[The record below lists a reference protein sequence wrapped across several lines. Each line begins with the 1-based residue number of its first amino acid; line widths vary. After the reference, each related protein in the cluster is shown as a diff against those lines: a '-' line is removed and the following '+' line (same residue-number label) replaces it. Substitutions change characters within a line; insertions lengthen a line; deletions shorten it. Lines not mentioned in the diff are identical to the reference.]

1 MLKSGQMLRF
11 AGPNYSYTIKLN
23 YYTLSAE
30 RKLHPATLAI
40 RTQTTRTNQMEH
52 STPLFLTSSFVF
64 ETAETMR
71 AAFANEIEGNIY
83 SRYSNPTVD
92 EFAHKIAVLEK
103 CEAGFAVASGMA
115 AVFNS
120 FMALLRTGDHLLCCR
135 SMFGGTNTVV
145 TNFLVRFGIE
155 YTLVDVGDIDEWE
168 KHIRPNTKMLYLE
181 TPTNPQLELIDLEK
195 AGKLAKKHQLIFNV
209 DNCFATPFL
218 QTPAD
223 FGADLVIHS
232 ATKWID
238 GQGRTLG
245 GVVAGRKDLIHEIY
259 LFCRNSGPALS
270 PFNAWVLTKSLET
283 LDLRIH
289 KHAENAL
296 KVAAALEKNAGIEWV
311 KYPFLPSHPQYEIAK
326 KQMTAGGG
334 IVCFEIKGGVE
345 AGRRFMDALEILSL
359 TPNLGDTRSIASHP
373 ASTTHSKLS
382 PEDRAKTGITPGL
395 IRISVGLEH
404 PDDIIYDIEQALL
417 ASNQQPG

>member
-1 MLKSGQMLRF
+1 MSNKR
-11 AGPNYSYTIKLN
+11 P
-23 YYTLSAE
+23 
-30 RKLHPATLAI
+30 LHPSTIAV
-40 RTQTTRTNQMEH
+40 RTQTERTQQMEH
-52 STPLFLTSSFVF
+52 STPLFLTSSFTF
-64 ETAETMR
+64 ENAESMR
-71 AAFANEIEGNIY
+71 AAFADESDDNIY

-92 EFAHKIAVLEK
+92 EFAHKIALLEK

-120 FMALLRTGDHLLCCR
+120 FMALLKTGDHLLCCR

-145 TNFLVRFGIE
+145 TKFLGKFGIE
-155 YTLVDVGDIDEWE
+155 FTLVDAADIDNWE
-168 KHIRPNTKMLYLE
+168 ASVKPNTKMLYLE

-195 AGKLAKKHQLIFNV
+195 AGRLAKKHNLIFNV

-238 GQGRTLG
+238 GQGRVLG
-245 GVVAGRKDLIHEIY
+245 GVIAGKKELINEVY
-259 LFCRNSGPALS
+259 LFCRNSGPTLS
-270 PFNAWVLTKSLET
+270 AFNAWVLTKSLET
-283 LDLRIH
+283 LDVRITRH
-289 KHAENAL
+289 SANAL
-296 KVAAALEKNAGIEWV
+296 KVAEKLQKNAQLEWV
-311 KYPFLPSHPQYEIAK
+311 KYPFLPSHPQHEIAK
-326 KQMTAGGG
+326 KQMSAGGG

-345 AGRRFMDALEILSL
+345 AGRKFMDALQLLSL
-359 TPNLGDTRSIASHP
+359 TPNLGDSRSIASHP

-382 PEDRAKTGITPGL
+382 EEERSKVGITPGL

-404 PDDIIYDIEQALL
+404 PDDVIYDIEQAL
-417 ASNQQPG
+417 SSIN